1 MKNDSYSPIFL
12 SIPDHPSSLDDD
24 DMFLVIASDGVWDT
38 MSSDLV
44 AKFVIVN
51 TCKIVMK
58 ICFGGLHVRLVNV
71 FSLQRSFASISQH
84 ESLLRIISTQISKR
98 AR

>member
-1 MKNDSYSPIFL
+1 MMMKNDSYSPIFL

-51 TCKIVMK
+51 TCKIVNR
-58 ICFGGLHVRLVNV
+58 GLEVD
-71 FSLQRSFASISQH
+71 
-84 ESLLRIISTQISKR
+84 EKLLRWI
-98 AR
+98 ARKVS

>member
-12 SIPDHPSSLDDD
+12 SIPDHPSSLDVD

-51 TCKIVMK
+51 TCKIVN
-58 ICFGGLHVRLVNV
+58 R
-71 FSLQRSFASISQH
+71 SL
-84 ESLLRIISTQISKR
+84 EVDENLLRWIARQVSECLFPST
-98 AR
+98 

>member
-1 MKNDSYSPIFL
+1 MKKRFVLSKIS

-51 TCKIVMK
+51 TCKIVK
-58 ICFGGLHVRLVNV
+58 K
-71 FSLQRSFASISQH
+71 SL
-84 ESLLRIISTQISKR
+84 EVDENLLRWV
-98 AR
+98 ARQVS